1 MKMTMDNITIN
12 AIITTTSNKTKEN
25 FAPRKTAFLKVAD
38 EDKERLI
45 SFGVPEYT
53 SKEGETFFCVKLTD
67 CVKLWNKQG
76 EYQTI
81 DTTVNDPNFK
91 TTENVM
97 LRMNIV
103 KGNKNRNDF
112 YRLNA
117 IQCEGG
123 NIETIKET
131 NPFE

>member
-1 MKMTMDNITIN
+1 MALNNIIIN
-12 AIITTTSNKTKEN
+12 AMITTTSNKTKEN

-38 EDKERLI
+38 EDRERLI
-45 SFGVPEYT
+45 VFGIPEYT
-53 SKEGETFFCVKLTD
+53 SKDGEAFFCVKLTD
-67 CVKLWNKQG
+67 SIKLWDHTGK
-76 EYQTI
+76 YQTI
-81 DTTVNDPNFK
+81 DTSVNAPNFK

-97 LRMNIV
+97 LQMNII
-103 KGNKNRNDF
+103 KGNKNNNDF

-117 IQCEGG
+117 ILCEED

>member
-1 MKMTMDNITIN
+1 MDNITVK
-12 AIITTTSNKTKEN
+12 AIITTTSNKTQEN
-25 FAPRKTAFLKVAD
+25 FAPRKTAFLKVAE
-38 EDKERLI
+38 EDKVRLI

-53 SKEGETFFCVKLTD
+53 SRDGENFFCVKLTD
-67 CVKLWNKQG
+67 QVKLWNRKG
-76 EYQTI
+76 EYVTI
-81 DTTVNDPNFK
+81 DATVDAPNFK
-91 TTENVM
+91 TTENAM

-103 KGNKNRNDF
+103 KGNKNNNDF

-117 IQCEGG
+117 IQCEVE

>member
-1 MKMTMDNITIN
+1 MALDNITIN

-25 FAPRKTAFLKVAD
+25 FAPRKTAFLNVAE
-38 EDKERLI
+38 EDRERLI
-45 SFGVPEYT
+45 SFGVPEYE
-53 SKEGETFFCVKLTD
+53 SKEGQKFFCVKLTD
-67 CVKLWNKQG
+67 EVKLWNRKG
-76 EYQTI
+76 EYVTI
-81 DTTVNDPNFK
+81 DTTVNAPNFK

-103 KGNKNRNDF
+103 KGNKNHNDF

-117 IQCEGG
+117 IQCEGD

>member
-1 MKMTMDNITIN
+1 MALDNITIN

-25 FAPRKTAFLKVAD
+25 FAPRKTAFLNVAE
-38 EDKERLI
+38 EDRERLI
-45 SFGVPEYT
+45 SFGVPEYE
-53 SKEGETFFCVKLTD
+53 SKEGQKFFCVKLTD
-67 CVKLWNKQG
+67 EVKLWNRKG
-76 EYQTI
+76 EYVTI
-81 DTTVNDPNFK
+81 DTTVTAPNFK

-103 KGNKNRNDF
+103 KGNKNHNDF

-117 IQCEGG
+117 IQCEGD

>member
-1 MKMTMDNITIN
+1 MDNITIN

-25 FAPRKTAFLKVAD
+25 YAPRKTAFLNVAE
-38 EDKERLI
+38 EDRERLI
-45 SFGVPEYT
+45 AFGVPEYT
-53 SKEGETFFCVKLTD
+53 SKEGENFFCVKLTD
-67 CVKLWNKQG
+67 VVKLWNRQG
-76 EYQTI
+76 EYVTI
-81 DTTVNDPNFK
+81 DATVDAPNFK

-117 IQCEGG
+117 IQCEDD

>member
-1 MKMTMDNITIN
+1 MALQNITIN

-38 EDKERLI
+38 EDKGRLI

-53 SKEGETFFCVKLTD
+53 SKDGESFFCVKLTD
-67 CVKLWNKQG
+67 SVKLWDRTG
-76 EYQTI
+76 GYQTI
-81 DTTVNDPNFK
+81 DTTVNDPNFR

-97 LRMNIV
+97 MKMNII
-103 KGNKNRNDF
+103 KGNKNNNDF

-117 IQCEGG
+117 IQCEVE

>member
-1 MKMTMDNITIN
+1 MALENITIN

-38 EDKERLI
+38 EDKGRLI

-53 SKEGETFFCVKLTD
+53 SKDGESFFCVKLTD
-67 CVKLWNKQG
+67 IVKLWNKNGQ
-76 EYQTI
+76 YVTI
-81 DTTVNDPNFK
+81 DTTVDAPNFK
-91 TTENVM
+91 TTEDIM
-97 LRMNIV
+97 LRMNII
-103 KGNKNRNDF
+103 KGNKNHNDF

-117 IQCEGG
+117 IQCEVE